1 MAAVEPA
8 TFVENL
14 LASDLKDVGHDAH
27 SILNTVQENH
37 DPKDPMDAH
46 DVLAADAAHVWHPYA
61 AVGATPFGVV
71 IGAEGVRLEFA
82 DGATVVDA
90 MSSWWAAIHGY
101 RNANLDAAAIDQLG
115 RMSHVMFGGLTHE
128 PAAKL
133 ASRLA
138 ALTGLEQVFFSD
150 SGSVSVEVALKMALQ
165 FQRGTGHPE
174 RTRFVTIEG
183 GYHGDT
189 FGAMSVCDP
198 VGGMHSMFADVL
210 RQQTFL
216 PRPPAGL
223 DTDIAAWVAQCTPIL
238 DGLDD
243 VAAVILEPLL
253 QGAGGMHIYPSD
265 AVRWLADQAQAR
277 GWLLILDEIATGF
290 FRLGETAFA
299 FERIGVQPDILCI
312 GKALSA
318 GYLSLA
324 ATLCTANVSA
334 GIDASESGVLMH
346 GPTYMGNP
354 LACAVANASLDL
366 LAAHDVPDRI
376 RALEAGLTS
385 GLAPARGLPGVEDV
399 RIIGAVGVIQLD
411 RPVDVP
417 AATRAALEHGVWIR
431 PFRDLIYAM
440 PPFITTPADVEQIT
454 TAVLAATKAS
464 LG

>member
-1 MAAVEPA
+1 MEAE
-8 TFVENL
+8 
-14 LASDLKDVGHDAH
+14 
-27 SILNTVQENH
+27 
-37 DPKDPMDAH
+37 

-61 AVGATPFGVV
+61 SVGATPFGVV
-71 IGAEGVRLEFA
+71 TAAEGVRLEFA
-82 DGATVVDA
+82 DGTTAIDA

-101 RNANLDAAAIDQLG
+101 RHAHLDAAAIDQLG

-128 PAAKL
+128 PAARL

-138 ALTGLEQVFFSD
+138 ELTGLEQVFFSD

-165 FQRGTGHPE
+165 FQRGVGCPE

-189 FGAMSVCDP
+189 FAAMSVCDP
-198 VGGMHSMFADVL
+198 VGGMHSMFTDVL

-223 DTDIAAWVAQCTPIL
+223 DADLTAWITACTPIL
-238 DGLDD
+238 DRLDD
-243 VAAVILEPLL
+243 VAAVICEPVL
-253 QGAGGMHIYPSD
+253 QGAGGMYIYPPA
-265 AVRWLADQAQAR
+265 AVRWLADQARER

-299 FERIGVQPDILCI
+299 FERVGVQPDILCV
-312 GKALSA
+312 GKALSG

-324 ATLCTANVSA
+324 ATLCRPDVAA

-346 GPTYMGNP
+346 GPTYMANP
-354 LACAVANASLDL
+354 LACAVANASLDV

-399 RIIGAVGVIQLD
+399 RTIGAVGVIQLD
-411 RPVDVP
+411 RPVDV
-417 AATRAALEHGVWIR
+417 AVATQAALDQGVWIR

-440 PPFITTPADVEQIT
+440 PPFITAPADVEQIT
-454 TAVLAATKAS
+454 AGMLAAAKAS
-464 LG
+464 LT

>member
-1 MAAVEPA
+1 M
-8 TFVENL
+8 
-14 LASDLKDVGHDAH
+14 
-27 SILNTVQENH
+27 
-37 DPKDPMDAH
+37 DPNEL
-46 DVLAADAAHVWHPYA
+46 LAADAAHVWHPYA
-61 AVGATPFGVV
+61 SVGATPFGVV
-71 IGAEGVRLEFA
+71 TGAEGVRLEFA
-82 DGATVVDA
+82 DGTTSIDA

-101 RNANLDAAAIDQLG
+101 RNPDLDAAATDQLG

-128 PAAKL
+128 PAVTL

-138 ALTGLEQVFFSD
+138 TMTEFERVFFSD

-198 VGGMHSMFADVL
+198 VGGMHSMFTDVL
-210 RQQTFL
+210 PQQTFL

-223 DTDIAAWVAQCTPIL
+223 DSDVEAWITECEPLL

-243 VAAVILEPLL
+243 IAAIVIEPVL
-253 QGAGGMHIYPSD
+253 QGAGGMHIYPPA
-265 AVRWLADQAQAR
+265 AVRWLADHARRR

-299 FERIGVQPDILCI
+299 FERVGVRPDILCV
-312 GKALSA
+312 GKALSG
-318 GYLSLA
+318 GYVSLA
-324 ATLCTANVSA
+324 ATLCSQEVSD

-346 GPTYMGNP
+346 GPTYMANP

-366 LAAHDVPDRI
+366 LAAHDVVDRI
-376 RALEAGLTS
+376 RAIETGLTT
-385 GLAPARGLPGVEDV
+385 GLAPARGLVGVADV
-399 RIIGAVGVIQLD
+399 RTIGAVGVIQLD
-411 RPVDVP
+411 RPVDV
-417 AATRAALEHGVWIR
+417 AVATRAALDLGVWLR

-440 PPFITTPADVEQIT
+440 PPFVTSPTDVEQIA
-454 TAVLAATKAS
+454 TAMLAAVKATS
-464 LG
+464 

>member
-1 MAAVEPA
+1 
-8 TFVENL
+8 
-14 LASDLKDVGHDAH
+14 
-27 SILNTVQENH
+27 
-37 DPKDPMDAH
+37 MDA
-46 DVLAADAAHVWHPYA
+46 DDTLAADAAHVWHPYA
-61 AVGATPFGVV
+61 SVGTTPFGVV
-71 IGAEGVRLEFA
+71 TGAQGVRLEFA
-82 DGATVVDA
+82 DGQTPIDA

-101 RNANLDAAAIDQLG
+101 RNPDLDAAVATQLG
-115 RMSHVMFGGLTHE
+115 RMAHVMFGGLTHE
-128 PAAKL
+128 PAVTL

-138 ALTGLEQVFFSD
+138 AMTELERVFFSD

-189 FGAMSVCDP
+189 FAAMSVCDP
-198 VGGMHSMFADVL
+198 VGGMHSMFTDVL

-223 DTDIAAWVAQCTPIL
+223 DADITAWTTACASILDTLDDIA
-238 DGLDD
+238 G
-243 VAAVILEPLL
+243 VIIEPVL
-253 QGAGGMHIYPSD
+253 QGAGGMHIYPPA
-265 AVRWLADQAQAR
+265 AVRWLADQARQR

-299 FERIGVQPDILCI
+299 FERVGVQPDILCV
-312 GKALSA
+312 GKALSG
-318 GYLSLA
+318 GYISLA
-324 ATLCTANVSA
+324 ATLCSPNVSD

-346 GPTYMGNP
+346 GPTYMANP

-366 LAAHDVPDRI
+366 LAAHDVTDRV

-399 RIIGAVGVIQLD
+399 RTIGAVGVIQLD
-411 RPVDVP
+411 RPVDVE
-417 AATRAALEHGVWIR
+417 AATRAALDQGVWLR

-440 PPFITTPADVEQIT
+440 PPFVTGPDDVEKI
-454 TAVLAATKAS
+454 AAAMLAAVKAGCS
-464 LG
+464 

>member
-1 MAAVEPA
+1 
-8 TFVENL
+8 
-14 LASDLKDVGHDAH
+14 
-27 SILNTVQENH
+27 
-37 DPKDPMDAH
+37 MDAA

-61 AVGATPFGVV
+61 SVGATPFGVV
-71 IGAEGVRLEFA
+71 TAAEGVRLEFS
-82 DGATVVDA
+82 DGTHVIDA

-101 RNANLDAAAIDQLG
+101 RNAHLDAAVVHQLG

-128 PAAKL
+128 PAARL

-138 ALTGLEQVFFSD
+138 AMTGLEHVFFSD

-165 FQRGTGHPE
+165 YQRGSGHPE

-189 FGAMSVCDP
+189 FGVMGVCDP

-210 RQQTFL
+210 RPQTFL

-223 DTDIAAWVAQCTPIL
+223 DADLTDWIALCRPLLEGLDDIAA
-238 DGLDD
+238 
-243 VAAVILEPLL
+243 VIVEPVL
-253 QGAGGMHIYPSD
+253 QGAGGMHIYPPE

-277 GWLLILDEIATGF
+277 GWLLVLDEIATGF
-290 FRLGETAFA
+290 HRIGETAFA
-299 FERIGVQPDILCI
+299 FERIGVQPDILCV

-318 GYLSLA
+318 GYVSLA
-324 ATLCTANVSA
+324 ATLCTQAVSA

-366 LAAHDVPDRI
+366 LAAHDVTDRV
-376 RALEAGLTS
+376 RAIETDLTR
-385 GLAPARGLPGVEDV
+385 GLAPARGLAGVDDV
-399 RIIGAVGVIQLD
+399 RTIGAVGVIQLD

-417 AATRAALEHGVWIR
+417 AATRAALDHGVWIR

-440 PPFITTPADVEQIT
+440 PPFITEAADVEQIT
-454 TAVLAATKAS
+454 TAMLAAATAGGNS
-464 LG
+464 RVRGSVS

>member
-1 MAAVEPA
+1 MNA
-8 TFVENL
+8 
-14 LASDLKDVGHDAH
+14 D
-27 SILNTVQENH
+27 
-37 DPKDPMDAH
+37 

-71 IGAEGVRLEFA
+71 TGAQGVRLQFA
-82 DGATVVDA
+82 VPHAPGAREVPPETIAIDA

-101 RNANLDAAAIDQLG
+101 RNPHLDAAAIDQLG

-138 ALTGLEQVFFSD
+138 AMTALDRVFFCD

-210 RQQTFL
+210 PQQTFL
-216 PRPPAGL
+216 PRPPAGVDADITEWAAVCAPML
-223 DTDIAAWVAQCTPIL
+223 DR
-238 DGLDD
+238 LDD
-243 VAAVILEPLL
+243 VAAVIIEPVL
-253 QGAGGMHIYPSD
+253 QGAGGMHIYSAD
-265 AVRWLADQAQAR
+265 AVRWLADQAHAR

-299 FERIGVQPDILCI
+299 FERTGVRPDILCV

-318 GYLSLA
+318 GYVSLA
-324 ATLCTANVSA
+324 ATLCTENVSA

-346 GPTYMGNP
+346 GPTYMANP

-366 LAAHDVPDRI
+366 LAAHDVTDRI
-376 RALEAGLTS
+376 RALETGLTS
-385 GLAPARGLPGVEDV
+385 GLAPARGLVGVTDV
-399 RIIGAVGVIQLD
+399 RTVGAVGVIQLD
-411 RPVDVP
+411 RAVDVP
-417 AATRAALEHGVWIR
+417 TATQAALDHGVWIR

-440 PPFITTPADVEQIT
+440 PPFITAPADVEQIT
-454 TAVLAATKAS
+454 TAMLAAAKAG

>member
-1 MAAVEPA
+1 MEA
-8 TFVENL
+8 
-14 LASDLKDVGHDAH
+14 D
-27 SILNTVQENH
+27 
-37 DPKDPMDAH
+37 

-61 AVGATPFGVV
+61 SVGTTPFGVV
-71 IGAEGVRLEFA
+71 TGAQGVRLAFA
-82 DGATVVDA
+82 DGQTPIDA

-101 RNANLDAAAIDQLG
+101 RNPALDAAVTNQLG
-115 RMSHVMFGGLTHE
+115 LMAHVMFGGLTHE
-128 PAAKL
+128 PAVIL

-138 ALTGLEQVFFSD
+138 AMTGLDRVFFSD

-165 FQRGTGHPE
+165 FQRGTGHPD

-198 VGGMHSMFADVL
+198 IGGMHSMFADVL

-223 DTDIAAWVAQCTPIL
+223 DADITPWTTACTSIL

-243 VAAVILEPLL
+243 VAAVIVEPVL
-253 QGAGGMHIYPSD
+253 QGAGGMHIYPPA
-265 AVRWLADQAQAR
+265 AVRWLAEQAQHR

-299 FERIGVQPDILCI
+299 FERVGVQPDILCV
-312 GKALSA
+312 GKALSG
-318 GYLSLA
+318 GYVSLA
-324 ATLCTANVSA
+324 ATLCSRGVSD

-346 GPTYMGNP
+346 GPTYMANP

-366 LAAHDVPDRI
+366 LAAHDVTDRV
-376 RALEAGLTS
+376 RTLETGLAS
-385 GLAPARGLPGVEDV
+385 GLAPARGLAGVEDV
-399 RIIGAVGVIQLD
+399 RTIGAVGVIQLD
-411 RPVDVP
+411 HPVDVA
-417 AATRAALEHGVWIR
+417 AATRAALDHGVWIR

-440 PPFITTPADVEQIT
+440 PPFITPPAEVEQIA
-454 TAVLAATKAS
+454 TAMLAAVKAGS
-464 LG
+464 S

>member
-1 MAAVEPA
+1 MRAE
-8 TFVENL
+8 
-14 LASDLKDVGHDAH
+14 
-27 SILNTVQENH
+27 
-37 DPKDPMDAH
+37 

-61 AVGATPFGVV
+61 SVGSTPFGV
-71 IGAEGVRLEFA
+71 ITGAEGVRLEFA
-82 DGATVVDA
+82 DGQTPIDA

-101 RNANLDAAAIDQLG
+101 RHPQLDAAATDQIG
-115 RMSHVMFGGLTHE
+115 RMAHVMFGGLTHE
-128 PAAKL
+128 PAVTL

-138 ALTGLEQVFFSD
+138 GMTGIERVFLSD

-174 RTRFVTIEG
+174 RTRLVTLEG

-198 VGGMHSMFADVL
+198 VGGMHAMFTDVL

-223 DTDIAAWVAQCTPIL
+223 DADISVWVAQCTPIL

-243 VAAVILEPLL
+243 VAAVILEPVL
-253 QGAGGMHIYPSD
+253 QGAGGMHIYPPE
-265 AVRWLADQAQAR
+265 AVRWLADQAHAR

-299 FERIGVQPDILCI
+299 FERIGVRPHILCV
-312 GKALSA
+312 GKALSG

-324 ATLCTANVSA
+324 ATLCTRNVSD

-346 GPTYMGNP
+346 GPTYMANP
-354 LACAVANASLDL
+354 LACSVANASLALVAEHDL
-366 LAAHDVPDRI
+366 PDRI
-376 RALEAGLTS
+376 RTIETGLTN
-385 GLAPARGLPGVEDV
+385 GLAPARGLTGVADV
-399 RIIGAVGVIQLD
+399 RTIGAVGVIQLD
-411 RPVDVP
+411 RPVDVA
-417 AATRAALEHGVWIR
+417 AATQAALDHGVWIR

-440 PPFITTPADVEQIT
+440 PPFVTTPTDVEQIT
-454 TAVLAATKAS
+454 TAMLAATNAS
-464 LG
+464 VR